1 MLTRNIIL
9 LQLSRP
15 DTNQTIWED
24 NLTDDHY
31 MLVDDL
37 QKLTDE
43 FVTEANSTL
52 TPKLL
57 WRPFIELVFK
67 DIDTTLDLDKKDQ
80 VLVGDLENLKEVA
93 LMLTL
98 SEEEELG
105 KENLNFNNVLKLTWK
120 N

>member
-9 LQLSRP
+9 LQLSRL

-24 NLTDDHY
+24 DPTDDDY

-43 FVTEANSTL
+43 FVTEVNSTL
-52 TPKLL
+52 TSKLL

-67 DIDTTLDLDKKDQ
+67 DIDTLDLDKKDK
-80 VLVGDLENLKEVA
+80 VLVGDLEYLKEVA
-93 LMLTL
+93 LMLALT
-98 SEEEELG
+98 EEEELG
-105 KENLNFNNVLKLTWK
+105 KKSLNFNNVLIIITYG
-120 N
+120 